1 MITVYLL
8 AALLVLVMLIS
19 AYCYYICF
27 YSPSNR
33 EEDPYK
39 AMKGEQY
46 ESLLEGIFHCTRRME
61 EAPCRFVT
69 IRSRDGLR
77 LSGRYYHHNDGA
89 PLLILFHGY
98 RSMALRDSAG
108 GFALGK
114 KAGFNV
120 LAVDQRA
127 HGRSD
132 GRTITFGIKERMD
145 CLRWIEFANRIN
157 PQGTP
162 ILISGLSMGAATVL
176 MASGLP
182 LPENVVGILADCPYD
197 SPAGII
203 QKVAAE
209 EGYPPKLV
217 YPFILLGSFLFG
229 GFRLTETTALE
240 AVRACKIPILLMH
253 GDDDRFVPVEMSKSI
268 AASNPLCTLHVFPG
282 AGHGLCYTTDPGRYE
297 KIVFRFL
304 SSLPA
309 VRPYLADNEYVQ
321 QILQGTL

>member
-1 MITVYLL
+1 MLAIQLL
-8 AALLVLVMLIS
+8 TAILLLVLLIS
-19 AYCYYICF
+19 GCCYYICF
-27 YSPSNR
+27 FSPSNR
-33 EEDPYK
+33 KEDPY
-39 AMKGEQY
+39 APLKGDQY
-46 ESLLEGIFHCTRRME
+46 EALLEGIFHCTRRME

-69 IRSRDGLR
+69 IRSWDGVR
-77 LSGRYYHHNDGA
+77 LSGRYYHFSDTA

-108 GFALGK
+108 GYSLGR

-127 HGRSD
+127 HGRS
-132 GRTITFGIKERMD
+132 GGKTITFGIKERKD
-145 CLRWIEFANRIN
+145 CLRWIEFANRKFGN
-157 PQGTP
+157 AP
-162 ILISGLSMGAATVL
+162 ILISGLSMGASTVL

-182 LPENVVGILADCPYD
+182 LPENVVCILADCPYD

-203 QKVAAE
+203 QKVAVDQ
-209 EGYPPKLV
+209 GYPPKLV

-229 GFRLTETTALE
+229 RFRLTETTALE

-282 AGHGLCYTTDPGRYE
+282 AGHGLCYTTDPRRYE
-297 KIVFRFL
+297 KIVFHFL